1 MLGIDEF
8 RELMKKQAEE
18 DRKRRNIQVT
28 GISLDDALNQAS
40 LELGLPVHKIDYEVL
55 EKGQKGVLGINRKN
69 WMLVCYPAAKKV
81 VLSADELVSDDDFIS
96 VSQEEDEAA
105 AVVDGDFSLRLA
117 PDGAYIKVTAPRN
130 GGHPVRVDDVLEALN
145 SRAVHEINNNLLQ
158 EVCSRGDGIPVKVGD
173 YIYNPASD
181 PLIRIEV
188 TEDELECAITA
199 TPPGPG
205 GADLN
210 AADISAFLTTNG
222 IEYGMDQEA
231 LQHFEDYPQYGIRTV
246 VARGDKPVNGADAR
260 IIYNFDTD
268 PKGKV
273 KINPDGTVDF
283 KELNKIQNVVK
294 GQPLAKKIPPQPG
307 KDGRTVYGRY
317 LPAKDGRD
325 VEIGLGKNVTIA
337 DGGNTVIASVAGQV
351 LLIKGKITVET
362 VLVIPGNVDA
372 TTGNVSGLGTVVVK
386 GNVEDGFTVKAQG
399 NIEVLGYV
407 ARANLSA
414 GGDIIVKKGING
426 GEGGE
431 LGHILA
437 GNSLWASFVQNAT
450 VESGDLVVV
459 SDGIVNAKITAKR
472 KVLCKGKRSR
482 IVGGHIK
489 ASEEINAMT
498 FGSDGGVETILEV
511 GFDPRTKEE
520 LDELEK
526 NLEAL
531 DGELA
536 DVDRNIQGILKQKKR
551 MRDKLTREKELV
563 FNELREKHNTLL
575 ARVKEV
581 TAEITKR
588 KEYLDSLIRTG
599 KVSASK
605 SVNAG
610 VKIHIRDAVYEVN
623 NPYDSPVT
631 FLLDNGFIK
640 TTSYEAIEDDITRPE
655 GD

>member
-18 DRKRRNIQVT
+18 DCKRRNIQVT
-28 GISLDDALNQAS
+28 GNTLDDALHQAS
-40 LELGLPVHKIDYEVL
+40 LELGLPIHKIDYEVL
-55 EKGQKGVLGINRKN
+55 EKGQKGFMGMNRKN
-69 WMLVCYPAAKKV
+69 WLLVCYEAAKKV
-81 VLSADELVSDDDFIS
+81 VVGAHELAGDDDFIS
-96 VSQEEDEAA
+96 VEQEEDTTGAL
-105 AVVDGDFSLRLA
+105 VDGEFSVRLA
-117 PDGAYIKVTAPRN
+117 SDGAYAKVSAPRN
-130 GGHPVRVDDVLEALN
+130 GGHPVKFDEVLEKLHY
-145 SRAVHEINNNLLQ
+145 RAVHEINQGLLE
-158 EVCSRGDGIPVKVGD
+158 EVVKRADGMPVKVGD
-173 YIYNPASD
+173 FIYNPAND

-188 TEDELECAITA
+188 SDDEMECSITA
-199 TPPGPG
+199 TEPGPG

-210 AADISAFLTTNG
+210 AEDISNFLATNG
-222 IEYGMDQEA
+222 IEHGLDHKA
-231 LQHFEDYPQYGIRTV
+231 LERFEDFPEYGIRFP
-246 VARGDKPVNGADAR
+246 VAFGDKPVNGADAR
-260 IIYNFDTD
+260 IVYNFDID

-273 KINPDGTVDF
+273 KLNPDGTVDF

-317 LPAKDGRD
+317 LPAKDGKD

-337 DGGNTVIASVAGQV
+337 DGGNTVLASVAGQV
-351 LLIKGKITVET
+351 LLIKNKITVET
-362 VLVIPGNVDA
+362 VLIIPGNVDN

-399 NIEVLGYV
+399 NIEVMGYV

-431 LGHILA
+431 FGHIMA

-459 SDGIVNAKITAKR
+459 SDGVVNAKITAKR

-511 GFDPRTKEE
+511 GFDPKTKEE
-520 LDELEK
+520 LEELEK

-531 DGELA
+531 DSELT

-551 MRDKLTREKELV
+551 MRGKLSKDKEIV
-563 FNELREKHNTLL
+563 FNELREKHNSLL
-575 ARVKEV
+575 ADVKQV
-581 TAEITKR
+581 TEEISKR
-588 KEYLDSLIRTG
+588 KEYLDSLVKQG
-599 KVSASK
+599 KISASK
-605 SVNAG
+605 NVNTG

-623 NPYDSPVT
+623 NPYDAPVT
-631 FLLDNGFIK
+631 FLLENGFVK
-640 TTSYEAIEDDITRPE
+640 TTSYEAIEDDISRP
-655 GD
+655 DN